1 MLLSNKFKYK
11 HDIFN
16 HMEIAEEIRNI
27 RKDLDTLVHL
37 FSELVNKIVPE
48 EDAKKEDEKA
58 IKQDDEIIGEKELL
72 KALE

>member
-1 MLLSNKFKYK
+1 
-11 HDIFN
+11 
-16 HMEIAEEIRNI
+16 MEIAEEIRNI